1 LDILADRRLDG
12 VCTGSILVDGLPRS
26 PLFKKEVAYVMQDD
40 IHISTLTVEETLM
53 YAAWTRLDEG
63 TSLEARK
70 QRVDDLLE
78 SMDMIEIRSCV
89 VGGPAAVSAAAV
101 SGGISGGERKRLSIA
116 VEMVSRSK
124 RFIFLDEPTSGL
136 DSSTAYDVMLSIRR
150 LVSISSHGS
159 RCCITAI
166 HQPAKEVFAL
176 FDKVVLLCNGR
187 LVFFGTI
194 QQGIEHFN
202 STAFSGGYRYNDLT
216 TNPAEFFI
224 DVVCGRRFLDRAVLT
239 SLASREGSG
248 AAYNDI
254 IPKTTEQL
262 VALYKGSRYYHHI
275 ALNNRPCDQV
285 PTSYSAYKHY
295 DLYATTTITQLK
307 MLFHRDWTSKLR
319 NVSALRLKIGMSIAI
334 GFITGV
340 PFFGLGHVEEPLY
353 HDGSVTAEVRSLNSL
368 MYFVIFVVALIN
380 VTAIASLSTMNRLY
394 QLESSAHAYRPF
406 GYWLCI
412 LLSDLPLQLLCH
424 LIFISI
430 LYIMVNFDRYPDYFM
445 YLYLSTFVV
454 HFVSYSSALFLS
466 ASIPTSLLATRAFV
480 FQFVFLNV
488 FSGYLIC
495 QEDLINVWSWVPYL
509 MFTRWGFEG
518 LMINQ
523 WEHYDAARAKED
535 DDHHGDVLEDYGF
548 NHFSK
553 YICITINLLIMSV
566 YMLLLYMFLLP
577 KKTIYVIRECNA
589 ETIDDGLFEE
599 AFTASSPSSAS
610 SVSSA
615 AASVT
620 RRRRETMIN
629 GEVSNHDLILS
640 LIDYHQDT
648 NHSDDITRSGSLSI
662 GKDVEF
668 YRINSSNIDTST
680 STIMTCNK
688 KRGFK
693 LAFTDIS
700 YCTSSGKV
708 ILEDISA
715 FILAGEMC
723 ALMGKSGAGKTTLLD
738 LLSQRLHVTSAEQV
752 TGSISY
758 DGIDS
763 YNNINSS
770 NNRTSYPN
778 NNNTSISH
786 SFFAY
791 VPQFNVL
798 NGSLTVLETLRYAAA
813 FKLDEWMATS
823 TKEERVLSIIN
834 MLGLKEVQDSLIGSM
849 DDRGISGGQLKRV
862 SIAIEIISLPIL
874 LYLDEPTTGLDS
886 FTSLEVMSAVRN
898 MTNMNQAVTLC
909 TIHQPSTELFEL
921 FDRLLLLANGR
932 VLYFGPTSGVIDY
945 FMSGPWGFD
954 YQVTSNPADFI
965 ISIATGS
972 KTKSGS
978 LSELLDYYKK
988 TDLYESNKIFIT
1000 NLTTAEASSS
1010 ITTMMMMMM
1019 MKPKVYPVA
1028 TVTTFR
1034 HQLHILLS
1042 RRLLILYK
1050 RPMFV
1055 LSHLIK

>member
-1 LDILADRRLDG
+1 MDILADRRLDG

-26 PLFKKEVAYVMQDD
+26 PRFKKEVAYVIQDD

-70 QRVDDLLE
+70 QRVDELLE
-78 SMDMIEIRSCV
+78 SMGMIEIRSCV
-89 VGGPAAVSAAAV
+89 VGGPAAVSAATV
-101 SGGISGGERKRLSIA
+101 SGGISGGEQKRLSIA

-150 LVSISSHGS
+150 LVSLSSHEG
-159 RCCITAI
+159 RCCIAAI

-202 STAFSGGYRYNDLT
+202 STAFSDGYRYNDLT

-239 SLASREGSG
+239 SLASREGSE

-254 IPKTTEQL
+254 IPKTTTEQL

-275 ALNNRPCDQV
+275 ALNNRPYDQV
-285 PTSYSAYKHY
+285 PTSYSAHKHY

-319 NVSALRLKIGMSIAI
+319 NVSALRLKIGMSIAVGLI
-334 GFITGV
+334 IGV
-340 PFFGLGHVEEPLY
+340 PFFGHGHVDEPLY
-353 HDGSVTAEVRSLNSL
+353 HDGSVTTEVRSLNSL

-394 QLESSAHAYRPF
+394 QLESSAYAYRPF

-412 LLSDLPLQLLCH
+412 LLSDLPLQILSH

-430 LYIMVNFDRYPDYFM
+430 LYVMVNFDRYPDYFM

-454 HFVSYSSALFLS
+454 HFVSFSSALFLS
-466 ASIPTSLLATRAFV
+466 ASLPTALLATRAFV

-509 MFTRWGFEG
+509 MFSRWGFEG

-553 YICITINLLIMSV
+553 YSCITINLLIMSV
-566 YMLLLYMFLLP
+566 YMLLLYISLLP

-589 ETIDDGLFEE
+589 ETIDDGLSEE
-599 AFTASSPSSAS
+599 ASTASLAS
-610 SVSSA
+610 SVSSSS
-615 AASVT
+615 ASVNR
-620 RRRRETMIN
+620 RRRRESMIN
-629 GEVSNHDLILS
+629 GEVSNHDLILN
-640 LIDYHQDT
+640 LIDYHPDN

-668 YRINSSNIDTST
+668 YRVNSSYIDSST
-680 STIMTCNK
+680 STIMTNNK

-693 LAFTDIS
+693 LAFSNIS

-738 LLSQRLHVTSAEQV
+738 LLSQRLHATTAGQV

-758 DGIDS
+758 DGIGS
-763 YNNINSS
+763 NSS
-770 NNRTSYPN
+770 SSNSKRTSYPN
-778 NNNTSISH
+778 NNTTISH

-791 VPQFNVL
+791 VPQLNVL

-813 FKLDEWMATS
+813 FKLDESMATS

-886 FTSLEVMSAVRN
+886 FTSMEVMSAVRN

-945 FMSGPWGFD
+945 FMSCPWGFD

-972 KTKSGS
+972 KTNAGSS
-978 LSELLDYYKK
+978 LSELLDYYKR
-988 TDLYESNKIFIT
+988 TDLYESNKTFIT

-1010 ITTMMMMMM
+1010 MTTMMTTM

-1028 TVTTFR
+1028 AVTTFR
-1034 HQLHILLS
+1034 HQLHVLLS

-1050 RPMFV
+1050 RPLFV

>member
-1 LDILADRRLDG
+1 
-12 VCTGSILVDGLPRS
+12 
-26 PLFKKEVAYVMQDD
+26 
-40 IHISTLTVEETLM
+40 
-53 YAAWTRLDEG
+53 
-63 TSLEARK
+63 
-70 QRVDDLLE
+70 
-78 SMDMIEIRSCV
+78 
-89 VGGPAAVSAAAV
+89 
-101 SGGISGGERKRLSIA
+101 
-116 VEMVSRSK
+116 
-124 RFIFLDEPTSGL
+124 
-136 DSSTAYDVMLSIRR
+136 
-150 LVSISSHGS
+150 
-159 RCCITAI
+159 
-166 HQPAKEVFAL
+166 
-176 FDKVVLLCNGR
+176 
-187 LVFFGTI
+187 
-194 QQGIEHFN
+194 
-202 STAFSGGYRYNDLT
+202 
-216 TNPAEFFI
+216 
-224 DVVCGRRFLDRAVLT
+224 
-239 SLASREGSG
+239 
-248 AAYNDI
+248 
-254 IPKTTEQL
+254 
-262 VALYKGSRYYHHI
+262 
-275 ALNNRPCDQV
+275 
-285 PTSYSAYKHY
+285 
-295 DLYATTTITQLK
+295 
-307 MLFHRDWTSKLR
+307 
-319 NVSALRLKIGMSIAI
+319 
-334 GFITGV
+334 
-340 PFFGLGHVEEPLY
+340 
-353 HDGSVTAEVRSLNSL
+353 
-368 MYFVIFVVALIN
+368 
-380 VTAIASLSTMNRLY
+380 
-394 QLESSAHAYRPF
+394 
-406 GYWLCI
+406 
-412 LLSDLPLQLLCH
+412 
-424 LIFISI
+424 
-430 LYIMVNFDRYPDYFM
+430 
-445 YLYLSTFVV
+445 
-454 HFVSYSSALFLS
+454 
-466 ASIPTSLLATRAFV
+466 
-480 FQFVFLNV
+480 
-488 FSGYLIC
+488 
-495 QEDLINVWSWVPYL
+495 
-509 MFTRWGFEG
+509 
-518 LMINQ
+518 
-523 WEHYDAARAKED
+523 
-535 DDHHGDVLEDYGF
+535 
-548 NHFSK
+548 
-553 YICITINLLIMSV
+553 
-566 YMLLLYMFLLP
+566 
-577 KKTIYVIRECNA
+577 
-589 ETIDDGLFEE
+589 
-599 AFTASSPSSAS
+599 
-610 SVSSA
+610 
-615 AASVT
+615 
-620 RRRRETMIN
+620 MIN

-693 LAFTDIS
+693 LAFSDIS

-738 LLSQRLHVTSAEQV
+738 LLSQRLLVTSAEQV

-763 YNNINSS
+763 YSSINSS

-778 NNNTSISH
+778 YNNTTISH

-945 FMSGPWGFD
+945 FMSCPWGFD

>member
-1 LDILADRRLDG
+1 MDILADRRLDG

-26 PLFKKEVAYVMQDD
+26 LLFKKEVAYVMQDD

-70 QRVDDLLE
+70 QRVDELLE

-136 DSSTAYDVMLSIRR
+136 DSSTASDVMVSIRR
-150 LVSISSHGS
+150 LVSSHGG
-159 RCCITAI
+159 RCCIAAI

-187 LVFFGTI
+187 LVFFGKI

-224 DVVCGRRFLDRAVLT
+224 DVVCGRRFLDRAALT
-239 SLASREGSG
+239 SLASREGSE

-275 ALNNRPCDQV
+275 ALNNRPCGQV
-285 PTSYSAYKHY
+285 PTSYSAHEHY
-295 DLYATTTITQLK
+295 NLYATTTITQLK

-319 NVSALRLKIGMSIAI
+319 NLSALRLKIGMSIAI
-334 GFITGV
+334 GFIIGV
-340 PFFGLGHVEEPLY
+340 PFFGHGHVEEPLY
-353 HDGSVTAEVRSLNSL
+353 HDGSVTTEVRSLNSL

-380 VTAIASLSTMNRLY
+380 VTAIASLSTMNLLY
-394 QLESSAHAYRPF
+394 QLESSAYAYRPF

-412 LLSDLPLQLLCH
+412 LLSDLPLQLLSH

-430 LYIMVNFDRYPDYFM
+430 LYVMVNFDRYPDYFM

-466 ASIPTSLLATRAFV
+466 ASLPTALLATRAFV

-495 QEDLINVWSWVPYL
+495 QQDLVNVWSWVPYL

-523 WEHYDAARAKED
+523 WEHYDASRAKED
-535 DDHHGDVLEDYGF
+535 DDHHGDVLEDYDF

-553 YICITINLLIMSV
+553 YSCITINLLILSI
-566 YMLLLYMFLLP
+566 YMLLLYMSLLP
-577 KKTIYVIRECNA
+577 KKTIHVIREYNA
-589 ETIDDGLFEE
+589 ETIDEE
-599 AFTASSPSSAS
+599 ASTASLAS
-610 SVSSA
+610 SVSSV
-615 AASVT
+615 ASSSSVSLT
-620 RRRRETMIN
+620 RRRESMIN
-629 GEVSNHDLILS
+629 REVSNHDLILS
-640 LIDYHQDT
+640 LMDNHPAEN

-668 YRINSSNIDTST
+668 YRINSSYIDTST
-680 STIMTCNK
+680 STIMTYNK

-693 LAFTDIS
+693 LAFSDIS

-723 ALMGKSGAGKTTLLD
+723 ALMGKSGAGKTTLFD
-738 LLSQRLHVTSAEQV
+738 LLSQRLHATTAGQV
-752 TGSISY
+752 TGSINYDSIGSY
-758 DGIDS
+758 
-763 YNNINSS
+763 SS
-770 NNRTSYPN
+770 NSNRKSYPN
-778 NNNTSISH
+778 NNTTISH

-791 VPQFNVL
+791 VPQLNVL

-813 FKLDEWMATS
+813 FKLDEWMAPS

-834 MLGLKEVQDSLIGSM
+834 MLGLKEVQDSLVGSM

-886 FTSLEVMSAVRN
+886 FTSMEVMSAVRN

-945 FMSGPWGFD
+945 FVSCPWGFD
-954 YQVTSNPADFI
+954 YQVTNNPADFI

-972 KTKSGS
+972 KTMTGS
-978 LSELLDYYKK
+978 LSELLDYYKT
-988 TDLYESNKIFIT
+988 TDLYESNKTFIT

-1010 ITTMMMMMM
+1010 MTTMMM

-1034 HQLHILLS
+1034 HQLRILLS